1 LNGVWVA
8 RRNFEKPADFTVSDI
23 LSSPACA
30 PSAGPFSFKDAGTH
44 TTEDTE

>member
-1 LNGVWVA
+1 VLPDENL
-8 RRNFEKPADFTVSDI
+8 EKKLADFTISLI

-44 TTEDTE
+44 TMEDTE